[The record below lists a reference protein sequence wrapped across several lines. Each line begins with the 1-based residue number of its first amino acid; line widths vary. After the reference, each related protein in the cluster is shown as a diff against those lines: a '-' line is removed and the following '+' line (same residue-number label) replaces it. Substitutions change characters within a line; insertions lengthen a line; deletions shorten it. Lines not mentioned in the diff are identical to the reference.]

1 MPEKYV
7 EIQSMK
13 SGLKNIL
20 DQGVELYL
28 DGRPAT
34 PERIANR
41 FVREEA
47 VYMPDFVLDENGA
60 LTQIRYDKI
69 KEK

>member
-13 SGLKNIL
+13 NGLKNIL
-20 DQGVELYL
+20 NQGVELYL

-60 LTQIRYDKI
+60 LTQIRYDKV